1 MKGSDENSNHMRFDA
16 SLVAYSFEPI
26 GVISTRFRH
35 KYDAPH
41 QIRAEEK
48 GQRGKDEDS
57 HSSLAISHLSGD
69 NNNSR
74 PMTNELMTND
84 QEPSNQA
91 TITLLPHRNYEQ
103 ALTDIQGFERVW
115 LVYIFHENFQD
126 GKPHWKPKVLPPRG
140 RIKRGVFA
148 TRAPYRPN
156 PLGISVVRLLDVQ
169 GLVLRVGDCDL
180 LDGTPILDI
189 KPYIPLY
196 DSFPESHT
204 GWLEEIGTE
213 PFTCDYTP
221 EALQELNSALK
232 EHPTL
237 DETLRRVLSLDPFPH
252 PYRRIRQCDG
262 KENCYEYAYQTW
274 RISYIV
280 QTETKQV
287 LITSLFNAVK

>member
-1 MKGSDENSNHMRFDA
+1 MRDKNDDKVSVNKGFT
-16 SLVAYSFEPI
+16 AYSFEPI
-26 GVISTRFRH
+26 GIISTRFRN

-41 QIRAEEK
+41 QIRAEGK
-48 GQRGKDEDS
+48 GQKDKGNQS
-57 HSSLAISHLSGD
+57 HSSLDIGHSSGD
-69 NNNSR
+69 NTPR
-74 PMTNELMTND
+74 QMTND

-91 TITLLPHRNYEQ
+91 ILTLLPHQNYEQ
-103 ALTDIQGFERVW
+103 ALADIQGFERVW
-115 LVYIFHENFQD
+115 LVYIFHENVRN

-169 GLVLRVGDCDL
+169 GLMLRVGDCDL

-196 DSFPESHT
+196 DSFPDSRT
-204 GWLEEIGTE
+204 GWLEEIDTE